1 MADKANA
8 GIVLETVPPAEM
20 VGALAADAA
29 KMAKVAQILGQ
40 GGEDVLK
47 VALALEGKLDVI
59 VEAYRRNSPSEPSF
73 LPTFD
78 EILRAY
84 KERAAALDRGLD

>member
-1 MADKANA
+1 MRVTYDTLDPKAFDEYVA
-8 GIVLETVPPAEM
+8 WLDGLEQRYP
-20 VGALAADAA
+20 
-29 KMAKVAQILGQ
+29 
-40 GGEDVLK
+40 
-47 VALALEGKLDVI
+47 GKLDVI

-84 KERAAALDRGLD
+84 EERAAALDRGLD